1 MPREPFPKAAA
12 GTPHHSRQKCR
23 TATGCWEEGRKNTM
37 QGHIITRFG
46 AGKVQEKKIMS
57 PNGKKAEG
65 GEKSRRCASG
75 GH

>member
-1 MPREPFPKAAA
+1 
-12 GTPHHSRQKCR
+12 
-23 TATGCWEEGRKNTM
+23 M

-65 GEKSRRCASG
+65 GEKSRRCASR